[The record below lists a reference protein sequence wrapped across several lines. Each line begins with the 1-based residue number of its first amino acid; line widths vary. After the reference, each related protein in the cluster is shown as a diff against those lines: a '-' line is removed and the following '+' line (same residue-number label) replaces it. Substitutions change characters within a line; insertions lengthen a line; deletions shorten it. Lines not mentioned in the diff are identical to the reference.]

1 MDQLTDMEYLE
12 GNMELGSYQE
22 SVPVEYADGG
32 TVDWADETIIAGNG
46 LTPSLAHY
54 PQSIF
59 TTPESIVS
67 DHLWS
72 SPHTLSSSNGEAGA
86 QLPQTHYAQP
96 PPYNVSAST
105 TSIFNFQN
113 SVNYPESHHLDH

>member
-32 TVDWADETIIAGNG
+32 TVDWADET
-46 LTPSLAHY
+46 THY